1 MNKKNFD
8 FLMNFF
14 KEKEID
20 LESNKAIYILKRYQ
34 EVLKSRR

>member
-1 MNKKNFD
+1 MTKKDFD

-20 LESNKAIYILKRYQ
+20 LDSEKAIYILKRYQ
-34 EVLKSRR
+34 EVIKSRS